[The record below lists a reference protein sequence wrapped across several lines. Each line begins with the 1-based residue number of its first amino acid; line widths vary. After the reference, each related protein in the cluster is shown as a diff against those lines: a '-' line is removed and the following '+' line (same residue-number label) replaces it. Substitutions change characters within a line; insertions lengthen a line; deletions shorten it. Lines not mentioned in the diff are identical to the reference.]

1 MRQKADKS
9 AAPIDFNLGD
19 IVYIYR
25 PVVTPGTNRKL
36 NRPWVG
42 PFYIAEK
49 LSDIHVRVRRRTD
62 GKLIRNRV
70 HVNRLKRG
78 FIWTDHPDNTDPPRD
93 IDAVEPAILGDN
105 EVPDAN
111 FACPSDN
118 DDDSTRN
125 VDQNRNGNGQNDGDE
140 YEIEKILRKKFVND
154 KWHYRVKW
162 HGYNSSENSWVSY
175 DNLNEKCQDY
185 VKKFHKK
192 IPTDRNSKQK

>member
-1 MRQKADKS
+1 MGGIQSFFDLEIENFELPINGREYIIHTLERLEAARAIAREMRQKAVKS

-49 LSDIHVRVRRRTD
+49 LSDIHIRVRRRTD

-78 FIWTDHPDNTDPPRD
+78 YIWTGHPENTDPPRD

-111 FACPSDN
+111 FACPSDS

-125 VDQNRNGNGQNDGDE
+125 VDQNQNGNGQHDGDE
-140 YEIEKILRKKFVND
+140 YEIEKILYGPYCK
-154 KWHYRVKW
+154 
-162 HGYNSSENSWVSY
+162 
-175 DNLNEKCQDY
+175 LNP
-185 VKKFHKK
+185 
-192 IPTDRNSKQK
+192 I